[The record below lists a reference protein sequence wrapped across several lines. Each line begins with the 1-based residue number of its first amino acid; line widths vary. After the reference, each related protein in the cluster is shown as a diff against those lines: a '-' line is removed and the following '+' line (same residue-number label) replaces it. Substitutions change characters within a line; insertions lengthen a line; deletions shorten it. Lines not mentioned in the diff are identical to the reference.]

1 MLTGE
6 HVPYKRSGGT
16 IDRVKPFENF
26 FLVNR
31 CGNGGGGGWGAW
43 QLALR
48 YSYLDLTDNDIQGGV
63 EDNIT
68 LGLVWYLNPYS
79 SFQFNAV
86 YGDIEKHAPV
96 GGFTDGHFTAIG
108 TRLRVDF

>member
-1 MLTGE
+1 
-6 HVPYKRSGGT
+6 
-16 IDRVKPFENF
+16 
-26 FLVNR
+26 
-31 CGNGGGGGWGAW
+31 
-43 QLALR
+43 
-48 YSYLDLTDNDIQGGV
+48 LDLTDNDIQGGV